1 MLHGAAARA
10 LEVQYADGLEEDV
23 DDAAAG
29 AGERAIAETTQAGD
43 VPTLGKAHDVLA
55 RSGVWSGGLHQSVAE
70 GRRVGAILEGTAE
83 RWWLGLA
90 RQGVAFGLGFPE
102 AFHSAPEGAA
112 RTNALGQAIGDRRL
126 RTSRRGQR
134 LGPGRRRHARGAS
147 PVERS
152 RPERRLPRAPAAAG
166 PRGRGRPRVP
176 GYFRSTVTDTGTGLD
191 TMSNTGDRAWAS
203 RPSSAICS
211 SVASAL
217 TRKVTWMAW

>member
-55 RSGVWSGGLHQSVAE
+55 RSGVWSGELHQSVAE

-112 RTNALGQAIGDRRL
+112 RTRPPDPAFAHLPTPAPQRPRSRLTADPAGRVPGPLGRPSGGPRR
-126 RTSRRGQR
+126 TI
-134 LGPGRRRHARGAS
+134 RHCAPVGARWARGEAGGH
-147 PVERS
+147 PGWR
-152 RPERRLPRAPAAAG
+152 PAAAG
-166 PRGRGRPRVP
+166 RSPTGECREDSRLRGISKVALSDPGRPR
-176 GYFRSTVTDTGTGLD
+176 
-191 TMSNTGDRAWAS
+191 AS
-203 RPSSAICS
+203 RP
-211 SVASAL
+211 
-217 TRKVTWMAW
+217 TG